1 MRLPPPL
8 IDLLG
13 RHVVRHLCQSGL
25 LLSDHPDRTAEKVCK
40 LIAQDLATE
49 DAITD
54 EARLLLAQHQEALKG
69 QDVEYH
75 RLLAKV
81 KGELASKRGYILS
94 TGPTRI
100 SREKLLDFSR
110 QILRL
115 VLSDDDLDYTGT
127 EEGLRAAIQQA
138 LEREMGRDELRAQKA
153 RQKVL
158 NIKRRIPEDSPEY
171 HALFQQFYRELLD
184 KEQ

>member
-1 MRLPPPL
+1 MRLPPTL
-8 IDLLG
+8 VDLLG
-13 RHVVRHLCQSGL
+13 RHAVRQLCQSGL
-25 LLSDHPDRTAEKVCK
+25 LLSDHPDRTAEKVSK

-54 EARLLLAQHQEALKG
+54 EARLLLARHQEELKG

-81 KGELASKRGYILS
+81 KGELAAQRGYVLS
-94 TGPTRI
+94 TGPTRL
-100 SREKLLDFSR
+100 SREKILDLAR

-115 VLSDDDLDYTGT
+115 ILTDDDLDYTGT
-127 EEGLRAAIQQA
+127 QENLRVAIQQA
-138 LEREMGRDELRAQKA
+138 LEREMGKDELRAQKA

-171 HALFQQFYRELLD
+171 HALFQQFYRELLE
-184 KEQ
+184 KEG